1 MSGQQLETDLAL
13 AKHWTSYVCSC
24 VELGTVQKSLGA
36 DGILFILLLLK
47 VREQGSVFFY
57 SRAITL
63 LVFVLVMLKTSLK
76 MTFLQKLSAPPRLIS
91 IQSP

>member
-36 DGILFILLLLK
+36 DGILVILLLLK
-47 VREQGSVFFY
+47 VREQGSIFFY

-63 LVFVLVMLKTSLK
+63 LVFVLVMLKTTQASLK
-76 MTFLQKLSAPPRLIS
+76 MTFLQKLSAPPH
-91 IQSP
+91 